1 VLLMTTVK
9 TTLSL
14 QRMTAK
20 TRQRI
25 AVFLCLGVLATVSW
39 WQSVQAEP
47 QPAEILAIYF
57 TPPAG
62 GASGLIK
69 QIDGAKKSIKVMAYG
84 FTATNLAEALVRAK
98 RRGVDVGLVQDEK
111 SAQNNR
117 ETLPIL
123 LAAGIEVRSDGKHA
137 IQHNKVMLID
147 DDIVITGSYNFTKSA
162 ERRNAENIMIVRSS
176 YAARRY
182 ADNWK
187 IHWDHSEKVTEPPPA
202 KAKR

>member
-1 VLLMTTVK
+1 MKTVK

-14 QRMTAK
+14 SRMTAK

-25 AVFLCLGVLATVSW
+25 AVFLCLSALATVSW

-62 GASGLIK
+62 AASGLIK
-69 QIDGAKKSIKVMAYG
+69 QIDNAKKSIKVMAYG

-98 RRGVDVGLVQDEK
+98 RRGVDVGLIQDEK

-123 LAAGIEVRSDGKHA
+123 LAAGIDVRSDGKHA
-137 IQHNKVMLID
+137 IQHNKIMLID

-162 ERRNAENIMIVRSS
+162 EKRNAENIMIIRSS
-176 YAARRY
+176 YAAKRY

-187 IHWDHSEKVTEPPPA
+187 VHWDHSEKVTDLPPA
-202 KAKR
+202 KIKR

>member
-1 VLLMTTVK
+1 MTTVK

-25 AVFLCLGVLATVSW
+25 AVFLCLSILDTVSW

-62 GASGLIK
+62 AASGLIK

-98 RRGVDVGLVQDEK
+98 RRGVDVGLIQDEK

-162 ERRNAENIMIVRSS
+162 ESRNAENIMIVRSS
-176 YAARRY
+176 YAAKRY

-187 IHWDHSEKVTEPPPA
+187 LHWDHSEKVTDLPPA

>member
-1 VLLMTTVK
+1 MTPVK

-20 TRQRI
+20 TRQRV

-98 RRGVDVGLVQDEK
+98 RRGVDVGLIQDEK

-123 LAAGIEVRSDGKHA
+123 LAAGIDVRSDGKHA

-162 ERRNAENIMIVRSS
+162 ESRNAENIMIVRSS
-176 YAARRY
+176 YAAKRY

-187 IHWDHSEKVTEPPPA
+187 SHWDHSEKVTDLPPA